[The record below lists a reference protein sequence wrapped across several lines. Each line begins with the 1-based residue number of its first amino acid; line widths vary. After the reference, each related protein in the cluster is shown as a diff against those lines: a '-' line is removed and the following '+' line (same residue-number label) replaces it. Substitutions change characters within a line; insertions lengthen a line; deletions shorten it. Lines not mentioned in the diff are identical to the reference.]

1 MVKKEMISAC
11 MECGSNDINSSPGE
25 EYSAQTAYGM
35 SGAMAG
41 NVLCNK
47 CGHYGLP
54 LDFVSEKSREAYA
67 KSKIKK

>member
-1 MVKKEMISAC
+1 MAKKEMIPAC
-11 MECGSNDINSSPGE
+11 MNCGSANLNSNPGE

-35 SGAMAG
+35 SGAMTG
-41 NVLCNK
+41 NVLCND

-67 KSKIKK
+67 KSKKKK